1 MKTRLAARNEELP
14 AGVDEAR
21 AFRLAM
27 KIAPCGAKMKNELRP
42 AQFNHAQHDFTTR
55 QRDDINVI
63 PLAMGEP
70 NILAHACGRQT
81 ISPQCRRDSA
91 ETGGNAIKLS
101 EPGGVD
107 EGRQIVARSEA

>member
-55 QRDDINVI
+55 QRDDINVLT
-63 PLAMGEP
+63 LAMGEP
-70 NILAHACGRQT
+70 NI
-81 ISPQCRRDSA
+81 
-91 ETGGNAIKLS
+91 
-101 EPGGVD
+101 
-107 EGRQIVARSEA
+107 

>member
-21 AFRLAM
+21 AFRHAM
-27 KIAPCGAKMKNELRP
+27 KIAPYGAKMKNELRP

-63 PLAMGEP
+63 PAR
-70 NILAHACGRQT
+70 HGRAEYL
-81 ISPQCRRDSA
+81 SPRMWAAD
-91 ETGGNAIKLS
+91 
-101 EPGGVD
+101 D
-107 EGRQIVARSEA
+107 